1 MKILRLLN
9 KNFYFILLYLF
20 LGLNTLAEDQP
31 ADIWNIDKKSLESTT
46 QSNDLNLEKE
56 IQFQKKKMLAYIIC
70 NLKKKMIQ
78 LN

>member
-20 LGLNTLAEDQP
+20 LGLNSLAEDQP

-46 QSNDLNLEKE
+46 QSNELNLEK
-56 IQFQKKKMLAYIIC
+56 
-70 NLKKKMIQ
+70 
-78 LN
+78 